1 MNEKWKSLDDA
12 NISAL
17 TCRPGF
23 VKSKIISKKKRKK
36 NSDLTTGYIRT
47 LLTETGNRHGAN
59 GK

>member
-23 VKSKIISKKKRKK
+23 VKSKIISKKKEKK
-36 NSDLTTGYIRT
+36 ILT
-47 LLTETGNRHGAN
+47 
-59 GK
+59 